1 MPSTFSPSLKIELIA
16 NGEQAGTWGQ
26 TTNNNLGTLIEQAI
40 AGVDTIDLTGYS
52 TYTLSNYN
60 GISDEARN
68 AAIIFNGTLTANCT
82 VTTPAVEKLYVI
94 SNQTTGGYYVTVSSG
109 SGNTI
114 SVANG
119 TNQLMYCDGTNYN
132 TAISNINN
140 VAGDLTVT
148 GSIFL
153 GANLTSTTG
162 NLTLNAYSNVVNM
175 GNNTGALIAP
185 IGTTAQRPTDL
196 VNGMVRW
203 NTTTSAYEVYTGTT
217 WINILTGNYT
227 VSYLIVGGGAGG
239 GAGRSSELTGAGGGA
254 GGLLSNTTTLTS
266 GTTYTITVG
275 SGGAGGTDAASNGIN
290 GSNSIAFSLTAVG
303 GGAGAGGTYGTGG
316 GAGNGGSGGG
326 ASGISPNTVGS
337 GTSGQG
343 NAGGSSATAAA
354 GGGGGAGAVGANG
367 TYSGGI
373 NGFGGNGGVGVAS
386 SITGSSAYYAGGG
399 AGSGQ
404 NTSTVATGGLGG
416 GGNGGNGAGTA
427 STAGTANTGGGGGG
441 AFLNAAGAA
450 GGSGIVIL
458 SYPGT
463 QRGAGGTITSSGGYT
478 IHSYTSSGTY
488 IA

>member
-82 VTTPAVEKLYVI
+82 VTTPAVEKLYII

-114 SVANG
+114 SVASG
-119 TNQLMYCDGTNYN
+119 TNQLIYCDGTNYN

-185 IGTTAQRPTDL
+185 IGTTAQRPTAL

-217 WINILTGNYT
+217 WVNLLTGNYS
-227 VSYLIVGGGAGG
+227 VNYLMVAGG
-239 GAGRSSELTGAGGGA
+239 GSGNVNAGGGA
-254 GGLLSNTTTLTS
+254 GGLLQSTATLASGTSYSIVVGAGGVNSGGSTGSNTT
-266 GTTYTITVG
+266 
-275 SGGAGGTDAASNGIN
+275 
-290 GSNSIAFSLTAVG
+290 AFSLTAVG
-303 GGAGAGGTYGTGG
+303 GGGG
-316 GAGNGGSGGG
+316 GSPGGSGGG
-326 ASGISPNTVGS
+326 AYLAGIPA

-343 NAGGSSATAAA
+343 NNGGAYLPQGGNTAS
-354 GGGGGAGAVGANG
+354 GGGGGAGGAG
-367 TYSGGI
+367 GDATSGQSGAGGI
-373 NGFGGNGGVGVAS
+373 GIAS
-386 SITGSSAYYAGGG
+386 SISGSSVYYAGGG
-399 AGSGQ
+399 GGGAWIANGGTVYAAPAAGG
-404 NTSTVATGGLGG
+404 TGG
-416 GGNGGNGAGTA
+416 GGAGT
-427 STAGTANTGGGGGG
+427 STTSGTNGTANTGGGGG
-441 AFLNAAGAA
+441 AAAQINYASYYGGS
-450 GGSGIVIL
+450 GGSGIVII

-463 QRGAGGTITSSGGYT
+463 QRGSGGTITTAANNT
-478 IHSYTSSGTY
+478 IHTFTSSGTY
-488 IA
+488 VA

>member
-68 AAIIFNGTLTANCT
+68 AAIIFSGTLTANCT

-114 SVANG
+114 SVASG
-119 TNQLMYCDGTNYN
+119 TNQLIYCDGTNYN

-185 IGTTAQRPTDL
+185 IGTTAQRPTAL

-203 NTTTSAYEVYTGTT
+203 NTSTSSYEVYTGST
-217 WINILTGNYT
+217 WVDLLTSNYT
-227 VSYLIVGGGAGG
+227 VSYLVVAGGGGGGDNRGGGGGAGG
-239 GAGRSSELTGAGGGA
+239 YIAS
-254 GGLLSNTTTLTS
+254 TTTFTS
-266 GTTYTITVG
+266 GTAYTITVG
-275 SGGAGGTDAASNGIN
+275 SGGSGSTASNGTN
-290 GSNSIAFSLTAVG
+290 GSNSSISGSIATAIG
-303 GGAGAGGTYGTGG
+303 GGKGGQST
-316 GAGNGGSGGG
+316 GGSGG
-326 ASGISPNTVGS
+326 APNGTNGS
-337 GTSGQG
+337 VIAGSAGTTGQG
-343 NAGGSSATAAA
+343 NASGSNAPDTGGSTGAG
-354 GGGGGAGAVGANG
+354 GGGGGAGAVGGNG
-367 TYSGGI
+367 SGSDAGGGGI
-373 NGFGGNGGVGVAS
+373 GIAS
-386 SITGSSAYYAGGG
+386 SISGTSTYYAGGG
-399 AGSGQ
+399 AGGNGAGVGSAASGG
-404 NTSTVATGGLGG
+404 NGGGGSGVLNSNGGAGTNGLGG
-416 GGNGGNGAGTA
+416 GGAGGSYLGRDGGNG
-427 STAGTANTGGGGGG
+427 
-441 AFLNAAGAA
+441 
-450 GGSGIVIL
+450 GSGVVII
-458 SYPGT
+458 SYPGSQKGT
-463 QRGAGGTITSSGGYT
+463 GGTITT
-478 IHSYTSSGTY
+478 AANNTVHTFTSSGTY
-488 IA
+488 TA

>member
-60 GISDEARN
+60 GIYDEARN
-68 AAIIFNGTLTANCT
+68 AGLIFTGALTANCT

-94 SNQTTGGYYVTVSSG
+94 SNQTTGGYYVTVTSG

-185 IGTTAQRPTDL
+185 IGTTAQRPTAL
-196 VNGMVRW
+196 VAGMVRW
-203 NTTTSAYEVYTGTT
+203 NTTTSAYEVYTGST
-217 WINILTGNYT
+217 WINLLTGNYT
-227 VSYLIVGGGAGG
+227 VSYLVVAGGGGAGDTVGVGTNGGGGGGGAGG
-239 GAGRSSELTGAGGGA
+239 FLNS
-254 GGLLSNTTTLTS
+254 TTTLTS
-266 GTTYTITVG
+266 GTTYVVTVG
-275 SGGAGGTDAASNGIN
+275 A
-290 GSNSIAFSLTAVG
+290 
-303 GGAGAGGTYGTGG
+303 GGAGAFTIGYGTSGSNSSMGSTVVSVGG
-316 GAGNGGSGGG
+316 GGSGGHNQPGLSGGSGGG
-326 ASGISPNTVGS
+326 AGGSDYSSYSGGS

-343 NAGGSSATAAA
+343 YAGGSESGASSPYPAA
-354 GGGGGAGAVGANG
+354 GGGGAGAVGQ
-367 TYSGGI
+367 S
-373 NGFGGNGGVGVAS
+373 VS
-386 SITGSSAYYAGGG
+386 SGSSGAGGAGLSTSISGSAVTYAGGG
-399 AGSGQ
+399 GGAGNPSGA
-404 NTSTVATGGLGG
+404 SPGAGGAGG
-416 GGNGGNGAGTA
+416 GGAGGAYPTNGTSGT
-427 STAGTANTGGGGGG
+427 TNTGGGGGG
-441 AFLNAAGAA
+441 GSGA
-450 GGSGIVIL
+450 GGSGIVII

-463 QRGAGGTITSSGGYT
+463 QRGVGGTITTSGGYT
-478 IHSYTSSGTY
+478 IHTYTSSGTY
-488 IA
+488 VA